1 MMTPQIATLRSL
13 ALSAGS
19 RANRALALF
28 ESGVMDRE
36 TFDAINLEADAAWA
50 ASISALP
57 Q

>member
-1 MMTPQIATLRSL
+1 MTPQIATLRSL
-13 ALSAGS
+13 AIAAGS

-28 ESGVMDRE
+28 ESGVMDRA

-50 ASISALP
+50 AFNSALP